1 MGCWGWR
8 PIKDGYAPGMRQA
21 LLYPRIR
28 KTLNTLDLGS
38 GVRGGAPSMRP
49 LLPFLI
55 ATFLCWSPDLTG
67 TRPDLEQGYATRV
80 CAGDETPLGLPRRPS
95 TKTRYAPGMRRPHSF
110 AADLDP
116 AGDGLTQ
123 VCGLNPDSAQT
134 LITLRYLCAGVCA
147 VYIYSVWEFI
157 SGLCARVCVPYIYA
171 KSNIALQPLAYFSYP
186 NLCKSPYSRHMVG
199 YMVIIC
205 SRYGRYRVGVR
216 SM

>member
-1 MGCWGWR
+1 
-8 PIKDGYAPGMRQA
+8 MRQA

-95 TKTRYAPGMRRPHSF
+95 TETRYAPGMRRPHSF
-110 AADLDP
+110 AAYLDP
-116 AGDGLTQ
+116 AGSRPGSGQ
-123 VCGLNPDSAQT
+123 NPSGARLCVRDMRWGRDACRLAKTPLDKKQ
-134 LITLRYLCAGVCA
+134 ICAGYAPATLLAGHRDPVGARPGSRCT
-147 VYIYSVWEFI
+147 S
-157 SGLCARVCVPYIYA
+157 SGI
-171 KSNIALQPLAYFSYP
+171 QPERRLLP
-186 NLCKSPYSRHMVG
+186 
-199 YMVIIC
+199 
-205 SRYGRYRVGVR
+205 
-216 SM
+216 

>member
-95 TKTRYAPGMRRPHSF
+95 TETRYAPGMRRPHSF
-110 AADLDP
+110 AAYLDP
-116 AGDGLTQ
+116 AGSRPGSGQ
-123 VCGLNPDSAQT
+123 NPSGARLCVRDMRWGRDACRLAKTPLDKKQ
-134 LITLRYLCAGVCA
+134 ICAGYAPATLLAGHRDPVGARPGSRCT
-147 VYIYSVWEFI
+147 S
-157 SGLCARVCVPYIYA
+157 SGF
-171 KSNIALQPLAYFSYP
+171 QPERRLLP
-186 NLCKSPYSRHMVG
+186 
-199 YMVIIC
+199 
-205 SRYGRYRVGVR
+205 
-216 SM
+216 

>member
-95 TKTRYAPGMRRPHSF
+95 TKTRYAPGMRWPHSF
-110 AADLDP
+110 AAHLDP
-116 AGDGLTQ
+116 AGSRPGSGQ
-123 VCGLNPDSAQT
+123 NP
-134 LITLRYLCAGVCA
+134 
-147 VYIYSVWEFI
+147 
-157 SGLCARVCVPYIYA
+157 SGARVCVKDMRWDETPLDLPRRLSTKNKYA
-171 KSNIALQPLAYFSYP
+171 LGMRRPHSSLAIWIQLEHGLDLAAFHLEFS
-186 NLCKSPYSRHMVG
+186 LSDDCSPESKTVSHKDVASSRIVPKRLLH
-199 YMVIIC
+199 
-205 SRYGRYRVGVR
+205 
-216 SM
+216 